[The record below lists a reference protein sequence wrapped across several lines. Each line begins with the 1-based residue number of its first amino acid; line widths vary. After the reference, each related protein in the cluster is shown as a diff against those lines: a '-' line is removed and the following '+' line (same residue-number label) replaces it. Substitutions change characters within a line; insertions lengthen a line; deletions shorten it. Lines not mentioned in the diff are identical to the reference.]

1 MDNILNSIDYSGA
14 ILSIK
19 NILGFWGKNKW
30 NLWLQKPIQCTET
43 KFVSHDE
50 GHLAQLIDT
59 FFVFLTETLAN
70 PLLLN
75 FPIIKNKKLPP
86 MALIEN

>member
-1 MDNILNSIDYSGA
+1 MW
-14 ILSIK
+14 K
-19 NILGFWGKNKW
+19 
-30 NLWLQKPIQCTET
+30 LWLQKPIQCTETKFVSSLSLSQKKKT

-59 FFVFLTETLAN
+59 FFVFLTETFAN

-75 FPIIKNKKLPP
+75 FQIIKNKKLSP

>member
-1 MDNILNSIDYSGA
+1 MSP
-14 ILSIK
+14 LSLSLSLSLSLKKKK
-19 NILGFWGKNKW
+19 N
-30 NLWLQKPIQCTET
+30 P

-50 GHLAQLIDT
+50 SHLAQLIDT
-59 FFVFLTETLAN
+59 FFVFLTETFAN

-75 FPIIKNKKLPP
+75 FQIIKNKKLST